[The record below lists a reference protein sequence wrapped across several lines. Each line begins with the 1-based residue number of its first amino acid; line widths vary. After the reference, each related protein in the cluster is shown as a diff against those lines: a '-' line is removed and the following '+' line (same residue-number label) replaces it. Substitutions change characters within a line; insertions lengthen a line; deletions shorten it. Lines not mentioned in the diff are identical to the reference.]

1 MTQWD
6 NITSYDLC
14 LHGRGCRD
22 HDRMIKNTISKISF
36 WVYFFHVDWFIG
48 FMVFNVT
55 FNKISVILVEDPE
68 KTTDLLQVTDKL
80 YHIMLYTSPRV
91 RVEPTTSVAIGTDC
105 IGCYCLV
112 QGDNNSLHD
121 PLGWVS

>member
-1 MTQWD
+1 
-6 NITSYDLC
+6 
-14 LHGRGCRD
+14 
-22 HDRMIKNTISKISF
+22 
-36 WVYFFHVDWFIG
+36 
-48 FMVFNVT
+48 MVFNVT

-105 IGCYCLV
+105 IGCCKSNYHTIMV
-112 QGDNNSLHD
+112 TTA
-121 PLGWVS
+121 PPM